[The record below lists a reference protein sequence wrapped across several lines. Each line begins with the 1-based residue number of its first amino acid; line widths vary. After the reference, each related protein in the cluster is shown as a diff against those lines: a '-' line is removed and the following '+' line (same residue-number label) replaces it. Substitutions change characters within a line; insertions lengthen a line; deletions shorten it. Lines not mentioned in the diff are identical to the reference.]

1 MRSGI
6 AYFILAHHR
15 PQQLR
20 WLIEALT
27 QPGDGGRDTIILHV
41 DRKSMLGLKSERR
54 GIWQMARA
62 LAAEFP
68 NVILMRPRFTN
79 WGGWSLSRIQLDAI
93 AIALNASADW
103 SHFVNLSG
111 QCYPIKSAGQI
122 RQALAADPDQVFVEM
137 RHLSTLPE
145 DDWHLRWHPML
156 ELPIRAVKFK
166 GPRPPPAGFDLAYKG
181 SQWSILPRAFCE
193 WQQRAEIAKPI
204 RRYLSRLLLSDELI
218 MQTLVRNGPWRD
230 KVALHYG
237 RAIIFPGP
245 KVLTRDDLPR
255 LMRSPA
261 LYARKF
267 DHERDPHVLPCLARQ
282 FGYPMSGLP
291 EGSRRADAAPE
302 SEAPESEAPESEA
315 WAQ

>member
-111 QCYPIKSAGQI
+111 QCYPIKSVGQI
-122 RQALAADPDQVFVEM
+122 RRALAADPDQVFVEM
-137 RHLSTLPE
+137 RHLSSLPE

-156 ELPIRAVKFK
+156 ELPVRAVKFR
-166 GPRPPPAGFDLAYKG
+166 GPRPPPEGFELAYKG

-237 RAIIFPGP
+237 REIIFPGP

-267 DHERDPHVLPCLARQ
+267 DHERDPHVLPYLARQ
-282 FGYPMSGLP
+282 FGYPMSGVP

-302 SEAPESEAPESEA
+302 SEAPESEA